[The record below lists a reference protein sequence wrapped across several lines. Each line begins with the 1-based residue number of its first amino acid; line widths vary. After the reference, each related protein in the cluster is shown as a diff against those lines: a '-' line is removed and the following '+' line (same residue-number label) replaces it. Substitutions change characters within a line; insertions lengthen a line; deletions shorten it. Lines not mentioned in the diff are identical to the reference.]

1 GALVGSGQ
9 VPDDLELAGMTIQFP
24 QGGFQAGDRFL
35 ITPTRYAAQEIAVSV
50 TEPEALALSFPL
62 RTLSGERNT
71 GTATM
76 SQGELYTGDT
86 GAMHVVDPA
95 TPLSFKVTFSQA
107 APKDPLT
114 YTIDGV

>member
-1 GALVGSGQ
+1 
-9 VPDDLELAGMTIQFP
+9 M
-24 QGGFQAGDRFL
+24 
-35 ITPTRYAAQEIAVSV
+35 

-95 TPLSFKVTFSQA
+95 TPLPFKVTFSQA
-107 APKDPLT
+107 APNDPLT
-114 YTIDGV
+114 YTIDGVPGTFTFEPGKQDRKSVV